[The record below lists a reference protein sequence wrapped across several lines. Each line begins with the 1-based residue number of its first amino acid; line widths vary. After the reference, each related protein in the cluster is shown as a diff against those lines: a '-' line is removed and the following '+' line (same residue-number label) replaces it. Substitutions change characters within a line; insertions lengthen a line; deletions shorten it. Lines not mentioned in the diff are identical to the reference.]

1 MEDMRALTLP
11 VPARAPLLARAG
23 VLASVRPCLQA
34 RLYTVGLQLPVFLS
48 LLVAWP
54 AWCVKSRL
62 KLSLS
67 SIRVFAVEFSLIT
80 VPGASARCHFV

>member
-48 LLVAWP
+48 LPVTWH

-62 KLSLS
+62 SCLYPLS
-67 SIRVFAVEFSLIT
+67 ESL
-80 VPGASARCHFV
+80 PSDFH